1 MPLNARSDKESAMPR
16 SERAADL
23 GITIG
28 RFAHGPRNAISDVS
42 GVRVATETLIAGDGE
57 LLRGKGPIRTG
68 VTAILPQ
75 ALESMGHPLFAGTH
89 RLNGNGEMTGL
100 EWIRESGFLT
110 TPICIT
116 NTHSVGVVHDEMI
129 RWSLDNVRGAPAW
142 SLPVVGET
150 FDGVLN
156 DINGFHVTPAHARA
170 ALDAAAALPVG
181 APVPRGNQ
189 GGGTGM
195 ICHGFKGGNGTSSR
209 TLPPELG
216 GYTVGVFVQ
225 ANHGRRHRLTIAGR
239 VLGAEGGVLDAAK
252 YPLPWKVAPLA
263 TPGDTPTG
271 ALPTSAPDDPR
282 GGAGSII
289 VIVATDAPLLPMQ
302 LDRLAQRAVMG
313 IARVGGVGEHSS
325 GDLVLSFSTANA
337 NLPPEDLEPVAPFSQ
352 GVEMLINAHI
362 SPLFEATADATEEA
376 ILDAM
381 IAAESMVGVNN
392 AEAIALPLE
401 VVRSALA

>member
-1 MPLNARSDKESAMPR
+1 MPR
-16 SERAADL
+16 SERAASL

-28 RFAHGPRNAISDVS
+28 RFGHGPRNAISDVR
-42 GVRVATETLIAGDGE
+42 GVRVAAETLVAGDGE
-57 LLRGKGPIRTG
+57 LVRGRGPIRTG

-129 RWSLDNVRGAPAW
+129 RWSLDHVTGAPAW

-150 FDGVLN
+150 WDGVLN
-156 DINGFHVTPAHARA
+156 DVNGFHVTAAHARA

-181 APVPRGNQ
+181 ASVPRGSV

-195 ICHGFKGGNGTSSR
+195 ICHGFKGGSGTASR
-209 TLPPELG
+209 KLPAALG

-225 ANHGRRHRLTIAGR
+225 ANHGRRHRLTIAGAS
-239 VLGAEGGVLDAAK
+239 LGGDGGPLDVAR
-252 YPLPWKVAPLA
+252 YPLPYKAAPQTFA
-263 TPGDTPTG
+263 T
-271 ALPTSAPDDPR
+271 PDDPR

-302 LDRLAQRAVMG
+302 LDRLAQRAVIG

-337 NLPPEDLEPVAPFSQ
+337 KLPAEDLEPVAPFSQ

-381 IAAESMVGVNN
+381 IAAESMIGAND
-392 AEAIALPLE
+392 AAAIGLPLD
-401 VVRSALA
+401 VVRTALA

>member
-1 MPLNARSDKESAMPR
+1 MPR

-28 RFAHGPRNAISDVS
+28 RFPHGPRNAISDVS

-57 LLRGKGPIRTG
+57 LLRGSGPIRTG

-129 RWSLDNVRGAPAW
+129 RWSLDNVPGTPPW

-150 FDGVLN
+150 WDGVLN
-156 DINGFHVTPAHARA
+156 DVNGFHVTAKHARA

-209 TLPPELG
+209 TLPAELG

-239 VLGAEGGVLDAAK
+239 VLGAEGGVLDTAK
-252 YPLPWKVAPLA
+252 YSLPWKVAPPVVPTE
-263 TPGDTPTG
+263 TPPT
-271 ALPTSAPDDPR
+271 AAPDDPR

-381 IAAESMVGVNN
+381 IAAESMAGVNS
-392 AEAIALPLE
+392 AEAIALPLD

>member
-1 MPLNARSDKESAMPR
+1 
-16 SERAADL
+16 
-23 GITIG
+23 
-28 RFAHGPRNAISDVS
+28 
-42 GVRVATETLIAGDGE
+42 
-57 LLRGKGPIRTG
+57 
-68 VTAILPQ
+68 
-75 ALESMGHPLFAGTH
+75 
-89 RLNGNGEMTGL
+89 
-100 EWIRESGFLT
+100 
-110 TPICIT
+110 
-116 NTHSVGVVHDEMI
+116 
-129 RWSLDNVRGAPAW
+129 
-142 SLPVVGET
+142 VVGET

-156 DINGFHVTPAHARA
+156 DINGFHVTAAHARA

-209 TLPPELG
+209 TLPAELG

-239 VLGAEGGVLDAAK
+239 VLGAEGGVLDTAK
-252 YPLPWKVAPLA
+252 YPLPWKVAPPA
-263 TPGDTPTG
+263 TPTG
-271 ALPTSAPDDPR
+271 TPIGTPAASAPDDPR

-337 NLPPEDLEPVAPFSQ
+337 NLPPEDLEPIAPFTKD
-352 GVEMLINAHI
+352 VEMLINAHI

-381 IAAESMVGVNN
+381 IAAESMTGVNN

>member
-1 MPLNARSDKESAMPR
+1 MPR
-16 SERAADL
+16 SERAASL

-28 RFAHGPRNAISDVS
+28 RFGHGPRNAISDVR
-42 GVRVATETLIAGDGE
+42 GVRVAAETLVAGDGE
-57 LLRGKGPIRTG
+57 LVRGRGPIRTG

-156 DINGFHVTPAHARA
+156 DINGFHITPAHARA

-209 TLPPELG
+209 TLPAELG

-239 VLGAEGGVLDAAK
+239 VLGAEGGVLDTARF
-252 YPLPWKVAPLA
+252 PLPWKAAPA
-263 TPGDTPTG
+263 ATPTG
-271 ALPTSAPDDPR
+271 TRPTSSPDDPR

-325 GDLVLSFSTANA
+325 GDLVVSFSTANA

-352 GVEMLINAHI
+352 SVEMLINAHL

-381 IAAESMVGVNN
+381 IAAESMTGAND
-392 AEAIALPLE
+392 AEAIALPLD
-401 VVRSALA
+401 VVRTALA

>member
-1 MPLNARSDKESAMPR
+1 MPR
-16 SERAADL
+16 SERAASL

-28 RFAHGPRNAISDVS
+28 RFGHGPRNAISDVR
-42 GVRVATETLIAGDGE
+42 GVRVAAETLVAGDGE
-57 LLRGKGPIRTG
+57 LVRGRGPIRTG

-75 ALESMGHPLFAGTH
+75 ALDSMGHPLFAGTH

-156 DINGFHVTPAHARA
+156 DINGFHITSAHARA

-209 TLPPELG
+209 TLPAELG

-239 VLGAEGGVLDAAK
+239 VLGAEGGVLGVICGIIGNIQANEAIKLIIGKGKPLMSRLLRFDAMDMSFREYK
-252 YPLPWKVAPLA
+252 IPKDPNCPLCGKN
-263 TPGDTPTG
+263 PTITK
-271 ALPTSAPDDPR
+271 L
-282 GGAGSII
+282 I
-289 VIVATDAPLLPMQ
+289 V
-302 LDRLAQRAVMG
+302 
-313 IARVGGVGEHSS
+313 
-325 GDLVLSFSTANA
+325 
-337 NLPPEDLEPVAPFSQ
+337 DLEELSLLVHDPSTKPETKKEITQLWADHDKLQ
-352 GVEMLINAHI
+352 QKVERVLRWRH
-362 SPLFEATADATEEA
+362 
-376 ILDAM
+376 
-381 IAAESMVGVNN
+381 
-392 AEAIALPLE
+392 
-401 VVRSALA
+401 

>member
-1 MPLNARSDKESAMPR
+1 MSRP
-16 SERAADL
+16 ERAADL

-28 RFAHGPRNAISDVS
+28 RFAHGPRNAISDVA
-42 GVRVATETLIAGDGE
+42 GVRVAAETIINGEGE
-57 LLRGKGPIRTG
+57 LARGRGPVRTG

-75 ALESMGHPLFAGTH
+75 AVDQSAHPLFAGTH

-129 RWSLDNVRGAPAW
+129 RWSLDNVPGTPPW

-150 FDGVLN
+150 WDGVLN
-156 DINGFHVTPAHARA
+156 DVNGFHVTAKHARA
-170 ALDAAAALPVG
+170 ALDAAAALPSG
-181 APVPRGNQ
+181 AEVPRGCQ

-209 TLPPELG
+209 RLPADLG
-216 GYTVGVFVQ
+216 GYTIGVFVQ
-225 ANHGRRHRLTIAGR
+225 ANHGRRHRLTIGGKG
-239 VLGAEGGVLDAAK
+239 LGAEGGPLDTAH
-252 YPLPWKVAPLA
+252 YPLPWKTQAPMV
-263 TPGDTPTG
+263 
-271 ALPTSAPDDPR
+271 LPTDDPR

-302 LDRLAQRAVMG
+302 LDRVAQRAVMG
-313 IARVGGVGEHSS
+313 IARVGGVGEHTS
-325 GDLVLSFSTANA
+325 GDLILSFSTKNA
-337 NLPPEDLEPVAPFSQ
+337 SLPAEDLDPKKPYSAS
-352 GVEMLINAHI
+352 VEMLINAHL
-362 SPLFEATADATEEA
+362 SPIFEATADATEEA

-381 IAAESMVGVNN
+381 FAAETMVGVNS
-392 AEAIALPLE
+392 AEALALPLDI
-401 VVRSALA
+401 VRASLR

>member
-1 MPLNARSDKESAMPR
+1 MPR
-16 SERAADL
+16 SERAASL

-28 RFAHGPRNAISDVS
+28 RFGHGLRNAISDVR
-42 GVRVATETLIAGDGE
+42 GVRVAAETLVAGDGE
-57 LLRGKGPIRTG
+57 LVRGRGPIRTG

-156 DINGFHVTPAHARA
+156 DINGFHITSRMHAPRSTPPLHFLSVRRCARQPGWGHR
-170 ALDAAAALPVG
+170 DDLP
-181 APVPRGNQ
+181 R
-189 GGGTGM
+189 
-195 ICHGFKGGNGTSSR
+195 FKGGNGTSSR
-209 TLPPELG
+209 TLPAELG

-239 VLGAEGGVLDAAK
+239 VLGAEGGVLDTASF
-252 YPLPWKVAPLA
+252 PLPWKAAPA
-263 TPGDTPTG
+263 ATPTG
-271 ALPTSAPDDPR
+271 TRSTSSSDDPR

-325 GDLVLSFSTANA
+325 GDFVLSFSTANA

-352 GVEMLINAHI
+352 SVEMLINAHL

-381 IAAESMVGVNN
+381 IAAESMTGAND
-392 AEAIALPLE
+392 AEAIALPLDL
-401 VVRSALA
+401 VRTALA

>member
-1 MPLNARSDKESAMPR
+1 MTRP
-16 SERAADL
+16 ERAADL
-23 GITIG
+23 GIRIG
-28 RFAHGPRNAISDVS
+28 RFSHGTRNAISDVS
-42 GVRVATETLIAGDGE
+42 GVRVAAETIIQGSGPLI
-57 LLRGKGPIRTG
+57 RGKGPVRTG

-75 ALESMGHPLFAGTH
+75 ALERMGHPLFAGTH

-100 EWIRESGFLT
+100 EWVRESGFLT
-110 TPICIT
+110 TPICLT
-116 NTHSVGVVHDEMI
+116 NTHSVGVVHDEVI
-129 RWSLDNVRGAPAW
+129 RWSLDNVKGAPAW

-156 DINGFHVTPAHARA
+156 DINGFHVTAAHARA
-170 ALDAAAALPVG
+170 ALDAAAALPIG

-209 TLPPELG
+209 TLPAALG

-225 ANHGRRHRLTIAGR
+225 ANHGRRHRLTINGNELGR
-239 VLGAEGGVLDAAK
+239 DGALLDASR
-252 YPLPWKVAPLA
+252 YPLPYKSTTHAPLTA
-263 TPGDTPTG
+263 
-271 ALPTSAPDDPR
+271 DDPR

-289 VIVATDAPLLPMQ
+289 VILATDAPLLPTQ

-337 NLPPEDLEPVAPFSQ
+337 NLPPEDLEPVSPFSQ
-352 GVEMLINAHI
+352 SVEMLINAHI

-376 ILDAM
+376 IIDAL
-381 IAAESMVGVNN
+381 IAAESMTGVNGS
-392 AEAIALPLE
+392 EAIALPLN
-401 VVRSALA
+401 VVQSALA

>member
-1 MPLNARSDKESAMPR
+1 MPR
-16 SERAADL
+16 NERAADL
-23 GITIG
+23 GITTG
-28 RFAHGPRNAISDVS
+28 RFLHGPRNAISDVK
-42 GVRVATETLIAGDGE
+42 GVRVATETLIEGDGE
-57 LLRGKGPIRTG
+57 LIRGRGPIRTG

-75 ALESMGHPLFAGTH
+75 ALESMRHPLFAGTH
-89 RLNGNGEMTGL
+89 RLNGNGELTGL

-110 TPICIT
+110 TPVCIT

-142 SLPVVGET
+142 SLPVVAET

-156 DINGFHVTPAHARA
+156 DINGFHITAAHARA

-181 APVPRGNQ
+181 AAVPRGNQ

-209 TLPPELG
+209 TLPAELG
-216 GYTVGVFVQ
+216 GYSVGVFVQ

-239 VLGAEGGVLDAAK
+239 ALGAEGGVLDTVK
-252 YPLPWKVAPLA
+252 YPLPWKAAPLF
-263 TPGDTPTG
+263 TPTETPPG
-271 ALPTSAPDDPR
+271 PAPDDPR

-289 VIVATDAPLLPMQ
+289 VIVATDAPLLPIQ
-302 LDRLAQRAVMG
+302 LDRLAQRAVLG

-337 NLPPEDLEPVAPFSQ
+337 NLPPEDLEPVAPFSRD
-352 GVEMLINAHI
+352 VEMLINAHI
-362 SPLFEATADATEEA
+362 SSLFEATVDATEEA

-381 IAAESMVGVNN
+381 IAAERMVGANS
-392 AEAIALPLE
+392 AEAIALPLD

>member
-1 MPLNARSDKESAMPR
+1 MSRK
-16 SERAADL
+16 ERAADL
-23 GITIG
+23 GIKIG
-28 RFAHGPRNAISDVS
+28 RFAHGPLNAISDVA
-42 GVRVATETLIAGDGE
+42 GVRVAAVTLIDGSGA
-57 LLRGKGPIRTG
+57 LVRGKGPVRTG

-75 ALESMGHPLFAGTH
+75 GLDRARHPLFAGTH

-100 EWIRESGFLT
+100 EWIRESGLLT

-129 RWSLDNVRGAPAW
+129 RWSLDHVKGAPAW

-150 FDGVLN
+150 WDGVLN
-156 DINGFHVTPAHARA
+156 DVNGFHVTAAHARA

-181 APVPRGNQ
+181 ALVPRGPQ

-209 TLPPELG
+209 KLPAELG

-225 ANHGRRHRLTIAGR
+225 ANHGRRHRLTIDGR
-239 VLGAEGGVLDAAK
+239 VLGADGGPLDVAH
-252 YPLPWKVAPLA
+252 YPLPWKTPAPA
-263 TPGDTPTG
+263 VFAP
-271 ALPTSAPDDPR
+271 ATSAPDDPR

-289 VIVATDAPLLPMQ
+289 VIVATDAPLLPTQ
-302 LDRLAQRAVMG
+302 LDRVAQRAVMG

-337 NLPPEDLEPVAPFSQ
+337 ALPPEDLEPVQPFSSS
-352 GVEMLINAHI
+352 VEMLINAHI
-362 SPLFEATADATEEA
+362 SPIFEATVDATEEA

-381 IAAESMVGVNN
+381 IAAETMVGING
-392 AEAIALPLE
+392 AEAIALPLDA
-401 VVRSALA
+401 VRMALR

>member
-1 MPLNARSDKESAMPR
+1 MSRPQRL
-16 SERAADL
+16 ADL

-28 RFAHGPRNAISDVS
+28 RFAHGTRNAISDVA
-42 GVRVATETLIAGDGE
+42 GVRVAAETIVSGSGP

-75 ALESMGHPLFAGTH
+75 AVEKSAHPLFAGTH

-129 RWSLDNVRGAPAW
+129 RWSLDNVPGTPPW

-150 FDGVLN
+150 WDGVLN
-156 DINGFHVTPAHARA
+156 DVNGFHVTAKHARA
-170 ALDAAAALPVG
+170 ALDAAAALPSG
-181 APVPRGNQ
+181 AEVPRGCQ

-209 TLPPELG
+209 KLPAELG
-216 GYTVGVFVQ
+216 GYTIGVFVQ
-225 ANHGRRHRLTIAGR
+225 ANHGRRHRLTIGGR
-239 VLGAEGGVLDAAK
+239 SLGADGGPLDVAH
-252 YPLPWKVAPLA
+252 YPLPWKSAAPSVAP
-263 TPGDTPTG
+263 T
-271 ALPTSAPDDPR
+271 DDPR

-289 VIVATDAPLLPMQ
+289 VIVATDAPLISTQ
-302 LDRLAQRAVMG
+302 LDRVAQRAVMG

-325 GDLVLSFSTANA
+325 GDLILSFSTANA
-337 NLPPEDLEPVAPFSQ
+337 SLLAENLDPVAPFSSS
-352 GVEMLINAHI
+352 VEMLVNAHL
-362 SPLFEATADATEEA
+362 SPIFEATADATEEA

-381 IAAESMVGVNN
+381 IAAEAMIGIND
-392 AEAIALPLE
+392 AEALALPLDLVSSSLKE
-401 VVRSALA
+401 RS

>member
-1 MPLNARSDKESAMPR
+1 MSRP
-16 SERAADL
+16 ERAKDL

-28 RFAHGPRNAISDVS
+28 RFAHGPRNAISDVA
-42 GVRVATETLIAGDGE
+42 GVRVAAETIISGDGA
-57 LLRGKGPIRTG
+57 LLRGSGPVRTG

-75 ALESMGHPLFAGTH
+75 AVEKSAHPLFAGTH

-129 RWSLDNVRGAPAW
+129 RWSLDNVPGTPPW

-150 FDGVLN
+150 WDGVLN
-156 DINGFHVTPAHARA
+156 DVNGFHVTAKHARA
-170 ALDAAAALPVG
+170 ALDAAAALPSG
-181 APVPRGNQ
+181 AEVPRGCK

-209 TLPPELG
+209 TLPTELG
-216 GYTVGVFVQ
+216 GYTIGVFVQ
-225 ANHGRRHRLTIAGR
+225 ANHGRRHRLTIGGKS
-239 VLGAEGGVLDAAK
+239 LGADGGPLDAAS
-252 YPLPWKVAPLA
+252 YALPWKTPAPVVS
-263 TPGDTPTG
+263 PT
-271 ALPTSAPDDPR
+271 DDPR

-302 LDRLAQRAVMG
+302 LDRVAQRAVMG

-325 GDLVLSFSTANA
+325 GDLILSFSTANA
-337 NLPPEDLEPVAPFSQ
+337 SLPAENLDPEKPYSAS
-352 GVEMLINAHI
+352 VEMLINAHL
-362 SPLFEATADATEEA
+362 SPIFEATADATEEA

-381 IAAESMVGVNN
+381 IAAETMVGVNG
-392 AEAIALPLE
+392 AEALALPLD
-401 VVRSALA
+401 VVRASLR

>member
-1 MPLNARSDKESAMPR
+1 
-16 SERAADL
+16 
-23 GITIG
+23 
-28 RFAHGPRNAISDVS
+28 
-42 GVRVATETLIAGDGE
+42 VRVATETLIAGGGE
-57 LLRGKGPIRTG
+57 LLRGRGPIRTG

-156 DINGFHVTPAHARA
+156 DINGFHITAAHARA

-209 TLPPELG
+209 TLPAELG

-239 VLGAEGGVLDAAK
+239 VLGAEGGVLDTTK
-252 YPLPWKVAPLA
+252 YPLPWKAAPQVAPTE
-263 TPGDTPTG
+263 TPP
-271 ALPTSAPDDPR
+271 ASAPDDPR

-289 VIVATDAPLLPMQ
+289 VIVATNAPLLPMQ

-337 NLPPEDLEPVAPFSQ
+337 NLPPEDLEPVAPFHQS
-352 GVEMLINAHI
+352 VEMLINAHI

-381 IAAESMVGVNN
+381 IAAESMIGVND
-392 AEAIALPLE
+392 AEAIALPLD
-401 VVRSALA
+401 VVRTALA

>member
-1 MPLNARSDKESAMPR
+1 MPR

-23 GITIG
+23 GIMIG
-28 RFAHGPRNAISDVS
+28 RFPHGPRNAISDVS

-57 LLRGKGPIRTG
+57 LLRGRGPIRTG

-156 DINGFHVTPAHARA
+156 DINGFHVTAAHARA

-209 TLPPELG
+209 TLPAELG

-239 VLGAEGGVLDAAK
+239 ALGAEGGVLDTAK
-252 YPLPWKVAPLA
+252 YPLPWKVAPPA
-263 TPGDTPTG
+263 TPPGTPIGTP
-271 ALPTSAPDDPR
+271 AASAPDDPR

-337 NLPPEDLEPVAPFSQ
+337 NLPPEDLEPIAPFTKD
-352 GVEMLINAHI
+352 VEMLINAHI

-381 IAAESMVGVNN
+381 IAAESMTGVNN